1 MSKIERAIN
10 SKEVMKLKKLIGILA
25 AIAVSLLLAAPLLAA
40 SLGISPSH
48 TELEVPADGS
58 ATASFQVYYFSGD
71 LQVSLVDIP
80 LTVKPDIIHVD
91 ASGDKAAD
99 IQLTI
104 YGDESLG
111 SQVYDGY
118 VRFLGSTGGTVA
130 VAVKVKAKVTNV
142 VEGQP
147 IPKEASPPE
156 QSAPPE
162 STGPSS
168 EQPTPE
174 KQGGIAGLSST
185 MAIIIAGGLVF
196 VGLIVLSI
204 VLFRRRRY

>member
-1 MSKIERAIN
+1 M
-10 SKEVMKLKKLIGILA
+10 KKLIGLLI
-25 AIAVSLLLAAPLLAA
+25 IPLLLAAPVLAA
-40 SLGISPSH
+40 SLGVSPSSV
-48 TELEVPADGS
+48 ELEVPGDGS
-58 ATASFQVYYFSGD
+58 TTVNFQVYYFDGD

-80 LTVKPDIIHVD
+80 LRVEPETIHIEQSSEPV
-91 ASGDKAAD
+91 D
-99 IQLTI
+99 IQITI

-130 VAVKVKAKVTNV
+130 VAVKVKAKVTNI

-156 QSAPPE
+156 QS
-162 STGPSS
+162 
-168 EQPTPE
+168 TPE

-185 MAIIIAGGLVF
+185 MAIVIAGGLVF

-204 VLFRRRRY
+204 ALLRRRKY

>member
-204 VLFRRRRY
+204 ALLRRRRY

>member
-1 MSKIERAIN
+1 LR
-10 SKEVMKLKKLIGILA
+10 KLIGLIL
-25 AIAVSLLLAAPLLAA
+25 IPLLFATPVLAA

-48 TELEVPADGS
+48 TVLEVPGS
-58 ATASFQVYYFSGD
+58 SSAVANFQVYYFTGD
-71 LQVSLVDIP
+71 VQISLVDIP
-80 LTVKPDIIHVD
+80 LKVEPDTIHVD
-91 ASGDKAAD
+91 AASNPVD

-104 YGDESLG
+104 YGDNSLG

-118 VRFLGSTGGTVA
+118 VRFLGSTGGSVA
-130 VAVKVKAKVTNV
+130 VAVKVKAKITNV

-162 STGPSS
+162 STAPSS
-168 EQPTPE
+168 EQPATE
-174 KQGGIAGLSST
+174 RQGGIAGLSST
-185 MAIIIAGGLVF
+185 MAIIIAGGLVL

-204 VLFRRRRY
+204 ALLRRRRD